1 MLNFRLFPEE
11 ASTVAGPVDSVF
23 IALVVLSAVFALGIC
38 IAVVYFA
45 VKYRRGS
52 MADRSNPIHT
62 SMKLELAWSIIPFI
76 LGLGIF
82 VWATVIY
89 VKMYSIPKGD
99 AVKVNV
105 VAKQWMWKFQHPN
118 GRREINDLHVPT
130 GIPVELT
137 MTSQDVI
144 HSFFVPA
151 FRVKRDVLP
160 GRVSTAWFEATK
172 PGKYHLFCAEYCG
185 TEHSLMGGTV
195 HVMDPQAYQEW
206 LTSGNAG
213 SETPVQAGER
223 LFNSYGCAVCHGR
236 QSNFR
241 APKLESLFGSQVKL
255 KDGTSVTADEQ
266 YLRESIL
273 HSQAKI
279 VAGYDPVMPI
289 FENQISDEQLLNI
302 IAYIKSLA
310 PKEGAATQ

>member
-1 MLNFRLFPEE
+1 MWNFPLLPEV
-11 ASTVAGPVDSVF
+11 ASTFAGQVD
-23 IALVVLSAVFALGIC
+23 AVFFALTALSVLFSAIIC
-38 IAVVYFA
+38 VAIIYFA

-52 MADRSNPIHT
+52 KADRSNPVHT
-62 SMKLELAWSIIPFI
+62 SLKLELSWSIIPFI

-82 VWATVIY
+82 VWATIIY
-89 VKMYSIPKGD
+89 VNMYTMPKGD
-99 AVKVNV
+99 ALKINV

-130 GIPVELT
+130 GRPVELT

-151 FRVKRDVLP
+151 FRAKRDVLP

-195 HVMDPQAYQEW
+195 HVMEPQAYQEW
-206 LTSGNAG
+206 LTTGNAS

-236 QSNFR
+236 QSTFR
-241 APKLESLFGSQVKL
+241 APKVEGLFGSQVKL
-255 KDGTSVTADEQ
+255 KDGNTVTADEQ

-279 VAGYDPVMPI
+279 VAGYDPV
-289 FENQISDEQLLNI
+289 
-302 IAYIKSLA
+302 
-310 PKEGAATQ
+310 